1 MSFDQMTNQPR
12 LHPPGL
18 RRPYLETVPV
28 HLAPPDITRLRAW
41 MATRG
46 LVSRSEAI
54 RQLLEDVLRD

>member
-1 MSFDQMTNQPR
+1 MTNQPTYDAP
-12 LHPPGL
+12 LI

-28 HLAPPDITRLRAW
+28 HLSPPDLTRLRAW
-41 MATRG
+41 MARRG